1 MRRISYALPLVAAL
15 TVSACGGGAPVG
27 PDDGNGNG
35 NGNGNNGTRVIKA
48 APSFANDIQEIF
60 NRRGCTAS
68 SCHGSAQSA
77 GLNLQSGSS
86 YANLVGVDAT
96 SENKV
101 RVIPG
106 NADQSYLVIK
116 LEGRQSV
123 GARMPLVGAALD
135 NIDLTN
141 IKNWINQNAVNN

>member
-15 TVSACGGGAPVG
+15 TVSACGGGAPTG
-27 PDDGNGNG
+27 PDDGNG

-60 NRRGCTAS
+60 GRRGCTAS

-77 GLNLQSGSS
+77 GLDLRSGSS

-96 SENKV
+96 SENEV
-101 RVIPG
+101 RVLPG

-116 LEGRQSV
+116 LEGRQLV
-123 GARMPLVGAALD
+123 GARMPLSGTPLD

>member
-1 MRRISYALPLVAAL
+1 MRRISYTLPLVAAL
-15 TVSACGGGAPVG
+15 TVSACGGGSPTG
-27 PDDGNGNG
+27 PDDGNGS
-35 NGNGNNGTRVIKA
+35 GNNGTRVIKA

-68 SCHGSAQSA
+68 SCHGSAMSV
-77 GLNLQSGSS
+77 GLDLRSGSS
-86 YANLVGVDAT
+86 YAKLVNVEAT
-96 SENKV
+96 QEPII

-123 GARMPLVGAALD
+123 GARMPLGGAALD
-135 NIDLTN
+135 NIDLAN

>member
-1 MRRISYALPLVAAL
+1 MRRISYTLPLVAAL
-15 TVSACGGGAPVG
+15 TVSACGGGAPMG
-27 PDDGNGNG
+27 PNDGGNGGNGN
-35 NGNGNNGTRVIKA
+35 TRVIKA
-48 APSFANDIQEIF
+48 TPSFANDIQEIF

-77 GLNLQSGSS
+77 GLSLQSGSS

-106 NADQSYLVIK
+106 NAVESYLVIK
-116 LEGRQSV
+116 LEGRQLV
-123 GARMPLVGAALD
+123 GARMPFGGTALD

-141 IKNWINQNAVNN
+141 IKNWINQNAANN

>member
-1 MRRISYALPLVAAL
+1 MRRISYTLPLVAAL
-15 TVSACGGGAPVG
+15 TVSACGGGGSPTG
-27 PDDGNGNG
+27 PGDGGNGGNGN
-35 NGNGNNGTRVIKA
+35 TRVIKA

-77 GLNLQSGSS
+77 GLNLRAGSS

-96 SENKV
+96 SESKV

-123 GARMPLVGAALD
+123 GARMPLGGAALD
-135 NIDLTN
+135 NIDLAN

>member
-1 MRRISYALPLVAAL
+1 MRRTSYTLPLLAAL
-15 TVSACGGGAPVG
+15 LSACGGGGSPTG
-27 PDDGNGNG
+27 PGDGNGSG
-35 NGNGNNGTRVIKA
+35 NTDTRVIKA
-48 APSFANDIQEIF
+48 APSFASDIQEIF

-68 SCHGSAQSA
+68 SCHGSAMSV
-77 GLNLQSGSS
+77 GLDLRAGSS
-86 YANLVGVDAT
+86 YAKLVNVEAT
-96 SENKV
+96 QEPII

-123 GARMPLVGAALD
+123 GARMPLGGAALD
-135 NIDLTN
+135 NIDLAN

>member
-15 TVSACGGGAPVG
+15 GLSACGGGNPTG
-27 PDDGNGNG
+27 PNDGNGNG
-35 NGNGNNGTRVIKA
+35 NGNNDTRVIKA

-68 SCHGSAQSA
+68 SCHGSAMSV
-77 GLNLQSGSS
+77 GLDLRAGSS
-86 YANLVGVDAT
+86 YAKLVNVEAT
-96 SENKV
+96 QEPII

-106 NADQSYLVIK
+106 NADQSYQVIK

-123 GARMPLVGAALD
+123 GARMPFGGAALD

>member
-1 MRRISYALPLVAAL
+1 MRRISYTLPLVAAL
-15 TVSACGGGAPVG
+15 LSACGGGAPMG

-35 NGNGNNGTRVIKA
+35 DNDTRVIKA

-68 SCHGSAQSA
+68 SCHGSAMSA
-77 GLNLQSGSS
+77 NLDLRAGSS
-86 YANLVGVDAT
+86 YAKLVNVEAT
-96 SENKV
+96 QEAII

-106 NADQSYLVIK
+106 NAAQSYLVIK

-123 GARMPLVGAALD
+123 GARMPLGGAALD
-135 NIDLTN
+135 NIDLAN